1 LEDALK
7 VVQGWD
13 PRVAAIISHTPEG
26 QLIDHKLLWRDPL
39 PRWVSNYGR
48 ILSAIKEYY
57 DPTCHI
63 ILDGQVLAH
72 DRDSMMV
79 NYTDIW
85 AKMIKEKKTPVEAI
99 EIHPI
104 ENGLSIVL
112 REGSNP
118 KLATVVLGGIS
129 L

>member
-1 LEDALK
+1 ME
-7 VVQGWD
+7 
-13 PRVAAIISHTPEG
+13 HT
-26 QLIDHKLLWRDPL
+26 QLIELWHRYLAAFNSHSLLAL
-39 PRWVSNYGR
+39 
-48 ILSAIKEYY
+48 KEYY

-63 ILDGQVLAH
+63 IVDGQVLAH

-99 EIHPI
+99 EIRPI
-104 ENGLSIVL
+104 ENGLSVVL

-118 KLATVVLGGIS
+118 KLATVEYLYNEKGLQIAHI
-129 L
+129 LDT